1 MGKLFNPD
9 SPIMQGLIKISD
21 MVVLNFLC
29 ILCCIPIITIG
40 VAVTALYDAMGRM
53 MRDEGGF
60 YKAYFKA
67 LKSNFKQATAQWLIL
82 LFTGALL
89 AMCLYFYQN
98 IPGGMGRAL
107 LLISVLMA
115 FIWCAVTAWVFPLQS
130 RFYNSVKD
138 SFRNALLCALAYLPR
153 TIVMVVLNIFP
164 WVLAVLYPVFFF
176 RSSVLYIVIWFA
188 MAAGINLQVI
198 NKPFR
203 KMIEEI
209 DPEAAAAMDG
219 PKEDADTEE

>member
-40 VAVTALYDAMGRM
+40 AAVTALYDAMGRM
-53 MRDEGGF
+53 MRDEGGI

-107 LLISVLMA
+107 LLISN
-115 FIWCAVTAWVFPLQS
+115 Q
-130 RFYNSVKD
+130 
-138 SFRNALLCALAYLPR
+138 
-153 TIVMVVLNIFP
+153 
-164 WVLAVLYPVFFF
+164 YP
-176 RSSVLYIVIWFA
+176 
-188 MAAGINLQVI
+188 M
-198 NKPFR
+198 
-203 KMIEEI
+203 
-209 DPEAAAAMDG
+209 
-219 PKEDADTEE
+219 

>member
-9 SPIMQGLIKISD
+9 SPIMQALIKLSD

-40 VAVTALYDAMGRM
+40 AAVTALYDAVGRL
-53 MRDEGGF
+53 MREEGGI
-60 YKAYFKA
+60 YKAFFKA
-67 LKSNFKQATAQWLIL
+67 LKTNFKQATAQWLIL
-82 LFTGALL
+82 LLTGSLL

-98 IPGGMGRAL
+98 FPGGTGRAL

-130 RFYNSVKD
+130 RFYNSVKNT
-138 SFRNALLCALAYLPR
+138 FRNALLCALAYLPR
-153 TIVMVVLNIFP
+153 TLVMVVLNILP
-164 WVLAVLYPVFFF
+164 WALALLYPVFFF

-188 MAAGINLQVI
+188 MVAGINLQVI
-198 NKPFR
+198 KKPLR

-209 DPEAAAAMDG
+209 DPEAAAAMDR
-219 PKEDADTEE
+219 PAEEDV

>member
-9 SPIMQGLIKISD
+9 SPIMQGLIKLSD

-40 VAVTALYDAMGRM
+40 AAVTALYDAMGRM
-53 MRDEGGF
+53 MRDEGGI

-107 LLISVLMA
+107 LLISVLIA

-138 SFRNALLCALAYLPR
+138 TFRNALLCALAYLPR
-153 TIVMVVLNIFP
+153 TLVMVVLNMLP
-164 WVLAVLYPVFFF
+164 WALALLYPVFFF
-176 RSSVLYIVIWFA
+176 RSSVIYIVIWFA
-188 MAAGINLQVI
+188 MAASVNLQVI
-198 NKPFR
+198 KKPFR

-209 DPEAAAAMDG
+209 DPEAAAAMDR
-219 PKEDADTEE
+219 PTEEDA